1 MKSLLRSFQTNI
13 NPMNEKECNPV
24 VKNKKLT
31 IVINGRGGVGKD
43 TLCDFA
49 SSVYKVR
56 NVSSITPVKAI
67 AGQCGWDGQKD
78 DRSRKFLSDLKQIL
92 TEYNDFPN
100 QYIVREH
107 DAFLQSE
114 EEIMF
119 VQIREGEQII
129 HFCESIQNACVTLL
143 IQRDLG
149 KLHYGNRS
157 DDEVESIPYDYVY
170 QNNLPLEA
178 AKTDFLA
185 FLQKIMKES
194 AIER

>member
-1 MKSLLRSFQTNI
+1 M
-13 NPMNEKECNPV
+13 
-24 VKNKKLT
+24 KKLT

-43 TLCDFA
+43 TLCNFA

-56 NVSSITPVKAI
+56 NVSSVTPIKEI
-67 AGQCGWDGQKD
+67 ARLCGWDGQKD
-78 DRSRKFLSDLKQIL
+78 DRSRKFLSDLKQL
-92 TEYNDFPN
+92 TTDYNDFPN
-100 QYIVREH
+100 QYIVKEH
-107 DAFLQSE
+107 DAFLKSD

-119 VQIREGEQII
+119 IHIREGEQIV

-149 KLHYGNRS
+149 KLYYGNRS

-178 AKTDFLA
+178 AKMDFLT
-185 FLQKIMKES
+185 FLKKMIHES